1 MNRRICSA
9 MIGSLFVAVSVSAQT
24 TWTSQS
30 GLPVS
35 PSAFSQ
41 PLSANAVADVLS
53 ERVDSVDWVDRTF
66 EEVIQWVR
74 ERGDARINIVPRWN
88 HLGVEGISRDSLVTL
103 QLNNTNVADVLN
115 EALMQLSDSDEV
127 RYRGLRNKLTISTRA
142 DFERKLHTK
151 VYDVTDILF
160 QVPDFGQGAP
170 LIDLKR
176 AAASGGGGGGGS
188 KVTAGSIG
196 FLAAASA
203 AVASFFY
210 TASFESFATKAIVA
224 AVVFVAI
231 YFTLTKPLRA
241 LSSAIA
247 AILNG
252 IFAVAGF
259 LLRIVIFGALAVGV
273 VTLMVMTWAGVGN
286 APKLYT
292 GTLSASIAEVS
303 YSLFQNGS
311 GGP

>member
-176 AAASGGGGGGGS
+176 AAASGGGGGGGQT
-188 KVTAGSIG
+188 VFGG
-196 FLAAASA
+196 GGGQGQ
-203 AVASFFY
+203 
-210 TASFESFATKAIVA
+210 EQIVGGEQA
-224 AVVFVAI
+224 EQELEER
-231 YFTLTKPLRA
+231 LTKLRQLIEQSIEPQSWD
-241 LSSAIA
+241 LSGTPGQTGGGA
-247 AILNG
+247 AGTGGGGRGRIR
-252 IFAVAGF
+252 IFNRSLVVTNTIEIHEQIAGF
-259 LLRIVIFGALAVGV
+259 FSMGR
-273 VTLMVMTWAGVGN
+273 
-286 APKLYT
+286 
-292 GTLSASIAEVS
+292 
-303 YSLFQNGS
+303 
-311 GGP
+311 

>member
-127 RYRGLRNKLTISTRA
+127 RYRGVGNKLTISTRA

-170 LIDLKR
+170 LIDLQK
-176 AAASGGGGGGGS
+176 AASSGGGGGGGGQTVFGGGGGQGQEQQVGGEQAEQELEQRLIKLQQLIEQS
-188 KVTAGSIG
+188 IEPQSWDLSGSQGRGGATPAGGGGRGRI
-196 FLAAASA
+196 
-203 AVASFFY
+203 
-210 TASFESFATKAIVA
+210 
-224 AVVFVAI
+224 
-231 YFTLTKPLRA
+231 R
-241 LSSAIA
+241 
-247 AILNG
+247 
-252 IFAVAGF
+252 IFNRS
-259 LLRIVIFGALAVGV
+259 LV
-273 VTLMVMTWAGVGN
+273 VTNTIEIHEQIAG
-286 APKLYT
+286 
-292 GTLSASIAEVS
+292 
-303 YSLFQNGS
+303 LFNLGR
-311 GGP
+311 

>member
-176 AAASGGGGGGGS
+176 AAASGGGGGGGGQT
-188 KVTAGSIG
+188 VFGG
-196 FLAAASA
+196 GGGQGQ
-203 AVASFFY
+203 
-210 TASFESFATKAIVA
+210 EQIVGGEQA
-224 AVVFVAI
+224 EQELEER
-231 YFTLTKPLRA
+231 LTKLRQLIEQSIEPQSWD
-241 LSSAIA
+241 LSGTPGQAGGGA
-247 AILNG
+247 AGTGGGGRGRIR
-252 IFAVAGF
+252 IFNRSLVVTNTIEIHEQIAGF
-259 LLRIVIFGALAVGV
+259 FSMGR
-273 VTLMVMTWAGVGN
+273 
-286 APKLYT
+286 
-292 GTLSASIAEVS
+292 
-303 YSLFQNGS
+303 
-311 GGP
+311 

>member
-115 EALMQLSDSDEV
+115 EALVQLSDSDEV

-176 AAASGGGGGGGS
+176 AAASGGGGGGGGGQT
-188 KVTAGSIG
+188 VFGG
-196 FLAAASA
+196 GGGQGQ
-203 AVASFFY
+203 
-210 TASFESFATKAIVA
+210 EQIVGGEQA
-224 AVVFVAI
+224 EQELEER
-231 YFTLTKPLRA
+231 LTKLRQLIEQSIEPQSWD
-241 LSSAIA
+241 LSGTPGQAGGGA
-247 AILNG
+247 AGTGGGGRGRIR
-252 IFAVAGF
+252 IFNRSLVVTNTIEIHEQIAGF
-259 LLRIVIFGALAVGV
+259 FSMGR
-273 VTLMVMTWAGVGN
+273 
-286 APKLYT
+286 
-292 GTLSASIAEVS
+292 
-303 YSLFQNGS
+303 
-311 GGP
+311 

>member
-1 MNRRICSA
+1 MNGRICSA

-115 EALMQLSDSDEV
+115 EALLQLSDSDEV
-127 RYRGLRNKLTISTRA
+127 RYRGVRNKLTISTRA

-160 QVPDFGQGAP
+160 EVPDFGQGAP
-170 LIDLKR
+170 LIDLKQ
-176 AAASGGGGGGGS
+176 AGTSGGGAGGGGQTVFGGGGGQGQEQQVGGEQ
-188 KVTAGSIG
+188 AEQE
-196 FLAAASA
+196 L
-203 AVASFFY
+203 
-210 TASFESFATKAIVA
+210 EER
-224 AVVFVAI
+224 
-231 YFTLTKPLRA
+231 LTKLRQLIEQSIEPQSWD
-241 LSSAIA
+241 LSGSPGQTGGGA
-247 AILNG
+247 AGTGGGGRGRIR
-252 IFAVAGF
+252 IFNRSLVVTNTIEIHEQIAGF
-259 LLRIVIFGALAVGV
+259 F
-273 VTLMVMTWAGVGN
+273 
-286 APKLYT
+286 
-292 GTLSASIAEVS
+292 
-303 YSLFQNGS
+303 SLGR
-311 GGP
+311 

>member
-115 EALMQLSDSDEV
+115 EALVQLSDSDEV

-176 AAASGGGGGGGS
+176 AAASGGGGGGGGQT
-188 KVTAGSIG
+188 VFGG
-196 FLAAASA
+196 GGGQGQ
-203 AVASFFY
+203 
-210 TASFESFATKAIVA
+210 EQIVGGEQA
-224 AVVFVAI
+224 EQELEER
-231 YFTLTKPLRA
+231 LTKLRQLIEQSIEPQSWD
-241 LSSAIA
+241 LSGTPGQTGGGA
-247 AILNG
+247 AGTGGGGRGRIR
-252 IFAVAGF
+252 IFNRSLVVTNTIEIHEQIAGF
-259 LLRIVIFGALAVGV
+259 FSMGR
-273 VTLMVMTWAGVGN
+273 
-286 APKLYT
+286 
-292 GTLSASIAEVS
+292 
-303 YSLFQNGS
+303 
-311 GGP
+311 

>member
-30 GLPVS
+30 GLPIS
-35 PSAFSQ
+35 QSALSQ
-41 PLSANAVADVLS
+41 PLSRNAVADVLS

-115 EALMQLSDSDEV
+115 EALVQLSDSDEV

-176 AAASGGGGGGGS
+176 AAASGGGGGGGGQT
-188 KVTAGSIG
+188 VFGG
-196 FLAAASA
+196 GGGQGQ
-203 AVASFFY
+203 
-210 TASFESFATKAIVA
+210 EQIVGGEQA
-224 AVVFVAI
+224 EQELEER
-231 YFTLTKPLRA
+231 LTKLRQLIEQSIEPQSWD
-241 LSSAIA
+241 LSGTPGQAGGGA
-247 AILNG
+247 AGTGGGGRGRIR
-252 IFAVAGF
+252 IFNRSLVVTNTIEIHEQIAGF
-259 LLRIVIFGALAVGV
+259 FSMGR
-273 VTLMVMTWAGVGN
+273 
-286 APKLYT
+286 
-292 GTLSASIAEVS
+292 
-303 YSLFQNGS
+303 
-311 GGP
+311 

>member
-115 EALMQLSDSDEV
+115 EALVQLSDSDEV

-176 AAASGGGGGGGS
+176 AAASGGGGGGGGQT
-188 KVTAGSIG
+188 VFGG
-196 FLAAASA
+196 GGGQGQ
-203 AVASFFY
+203 
-210 TASFESFATKAIVA
+210 EQIVGGEQA
-224 AVVFVAI
+224 EQELEER
-231 YFTLTKPLRA
+231 LTKLRQLIEQSIEPQSWD
-241 LSSAIA
+241 LSGTPGQAGGGA
-247 AILNG
+247 AGTGGGGRGRIR
-252 IFAVAGF
+252 IFNRSLVVTNTIEIHEQIAGF
-259 LLRIVIFGALAVGV
+259 FSMGR
-273 VTLMVMTWAGVGN
+273 
-286 APKLYT
+286 
-292 GTLSASIAEVS
+292 
-303 YSLFQNGS
+303 
-311 GGP
+311 

>member
-1 MNRRICSA
+1 MNGRICSA

-103 QLNNTNVADVLN
+103 QLNSTNVADVLN

-176 AAASGGGGGGGS
+176 AAASGGGGGGGGQT
-188 KVTAGSIG
+188 VFGG
-196 FLAAASA
+196 GGGQGQ
-203 AVASFFY
+203 
-210 TASFESFATKAIVA
+210 EQIVGGEQA
-224 AVVFVAI
+224 EQELEER
-231 YFTLTKPLRA
+231 LTKLRQLIEQSIEPQSWD
-241 LSSAIA
+241 LSGTPGQTGGGA
-247 AILNG
+247 AGTGGGGRGRIR
-252 IFAVAGF
+252 IFNRSLVVTNTIEIHEQIAGF
-259 LLRIVIFGALAVGV
+259 FSMGR
-273 VTLMVMTWAGVGN
+273 
-286 APKLYT
+286 
-292 GTLSASIAEVS
+292 
-303 YSLFQNGS
+303 
-311 GGP
+311 